1 MEFMKSEN
9 GMVTLMTVFSG
20 VAALMCLL
28 VGVQLL
34 FLESQI
40 GQAAQPGQMDPEL
53 QFDQW
58 KMLAHT
64 GAIMSLGA
72 GVLIFLFGLRHFTT
86 TGQVRKNRRRDED
99 PLMSTVDLESLSV
112 RIFEVDEED
121 RSIEITLNENDRL
134 DEKIQPL
141 PRVPLSPDDQESDP
155 EPVGDATDSIV
166 NSIREAAVP
175 GSGRTTGSTPTGL
188 FWPSFLDRLF
198 RRR

>member
-1 MEFMKSEN
+1 MKSEK

-28 VGVQLL
+28 VGLQLF

-40 GQAAQPGQMDPEL
+40 GQAVHPGPGDPEL
-53 QFDQW
+53 QFGQW

-72 GVLIFLFGLRHFTT
+72 GVLIFLFGLRHLTT
-86 TGQVRKNRRRDED
+86 AGQMARNPRPEED
-99 PLMSTVDLESLSV
+99 PVMSTVDLESVSV

-121 RSIEITLNENDRL
+121 RSIEITLTEDDRL
-134 DEKIQPL
+134 VENTPPIPHA
-141 PRVPLSPDDQESDP
+141 PLSTEDQETGLEPIGDP
-155 EPVGDATDSIV
+155 AESILE
-166 NSIREAAVP
+166 SIHEAAAP
-175 GSGRTTGSTPTGL
+175 GSGRTAGSSPAGP
-188 FWPSFLDRLF
+188 FWTSFINRFF